1 MEICLLIPRTIR
13 DMCFAP
19 ATLEAIAQRAGL
31 RADVPE
37 GKLTPEWSRK
47 QLAGCQAAIT
57 GWGTPRLNASILD
70 AAPGLEALFHSA
82 GSIKHLEFPG
92 FWDRGVRVSSAAN
105 ANGIP
110 VAEFLL
116 GQVLVAFKGGFG
128 YPTRFRAEG
137 RTAWRGH
144 PDVIGYYG
152 TTVGIIGMGNVGKHL
167 LQLLGMFQFRKL
179 VHSFYPFEEPARR
192 AGAELADIDTI
203 MAESDA
209 VIVAA
214 PNIPEYRHMF
224 DARRLGL
231 MKDGAWFLNAAR
243 GALVDEAALIAEL
256 ETGRISACLDVTDPE
271 PPVEGSPF
279 YSLPNVILT
288 PHVAGSTAR
297 ECFRLG
303 EQVVREID
311 HWLNHE
317 PFDNEITAEL
327 APVIG

>member
-1 MEICLLIPRTIR
+1 MEISLLIPRNIR
-13 DMCFAP
+13 DMCFSP
-19 ATLEAIAQRAGL
+19 ETLEAISQRVDL
-31 RADVPE
+31 RSELPE
-37 GKLTPEWSRK
+37 GKLTPDWTRK
-47 QLAGCQAAIT
+47 QIAGCKAAIT
-57 GWGTPRLNASILD
+57 GWGTPKLDGSILD

-82 GSIKHLEFPG
+82 GSIKSLEFPG

-116 GQVLVAFKGGFG
+116 GQILVAFKGGFG
-128 YPTRFRAEG
+128 YPARFRANG
-137 RTAWRGH
+137 RVAWRNH
-144 PDVIGYYG
+144 PEVIGYYG

-167 LQLLGMFQFRKL
+167 LKLLDAFQFRKL
-179 VHSFYPFEEPARR
+179 VHSFYPFEEQARR
-192 AGAELADIDTI
+192 AGVEMADIDTI

-209 VIVAA
+209 VVVAA

-224 DARRLGL
+224 DGRRLGL

-256 ETGRISACLDVTDPE
+256 QSGRISACLDVTEPE

-279 YSLPNVILT
+279 YTLPNVVLT

-297 ECFRLG
+297 ECLRLG
-303 EQVVREID
+303 EQVLREID